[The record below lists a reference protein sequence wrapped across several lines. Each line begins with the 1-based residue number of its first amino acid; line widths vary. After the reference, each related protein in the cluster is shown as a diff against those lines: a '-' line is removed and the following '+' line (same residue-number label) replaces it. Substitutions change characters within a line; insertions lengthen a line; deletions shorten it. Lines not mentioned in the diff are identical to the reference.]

1 MSSPQMIKMFGLSV
15 FAMSCS
21 PRAGVPDLPCFNPR
35 TTAGS
40 QAEHHNG
47 ACRPWHPVGYHD
59 RSWATSI
66 ARPNACHSR
75 TRKTRLED
83 SFPTSLKKV
92 TMKKIQGLGAAL
104 AAAAMMLSAP
114 AFLRGQDLPPVSQ
127 AQQFF
132 EAGQFDQAL
141 KAIADM
147 RTKGTAGLSETFLA
161 AQILMKQ
168 GQNDRAKD
176 EFGKLASMDDPVLRL
191 VGESSKA
198 ALEDDRD
205 KSLELAMKA
214 VDQAKSAEGDE
225 AAKKAREFYAQYQ
238 LGLIKSKKEDW
249 AGAAEAFT

>member
-1 MSSPQMIKMFGLSV
+1 
-15 FAMSCS
+15 
-21 PRAGVPDLPCFNPR
+21 
-35 TTAGS
+35 
-40 QAEHHNG
+40 
-47 ACRPWHPVGYHD
+47 
-59 RSWATSI
+59 
-66 ARPNACHSR
+66 
-75 TRKTRLED
+75 
-83 SFPTSLKKV
+83 
-92 TMKKIQGLGAAL
+92 MKKIQGLGAAL

-238 LGLIKSKKEDW
+238 LGLVKAKKEDW
-249 AGAAEAFT
+249 AGAAEAFNRAGELNPTFAYAHYYAGLAYSRIKRPDQVSKHLEMFLKLAPKAPERSAVQSILRSIRGL